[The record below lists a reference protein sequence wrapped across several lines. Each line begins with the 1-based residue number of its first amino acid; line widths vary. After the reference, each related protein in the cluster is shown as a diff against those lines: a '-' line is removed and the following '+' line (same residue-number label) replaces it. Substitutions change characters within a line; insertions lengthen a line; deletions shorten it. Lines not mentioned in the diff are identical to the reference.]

1 MDLSIISLLIAPVY
15 LAILAGIFY
24 LISTWVNKFIV
35 LKQEQNDLL
44 REIIKKMDNKA
55 NWKEVYLNMPN
66 YKKNISKTALIFL
79 VLLTFSIHIAAGQS
93 VYVGK
98 AGAHGEV
105 LKRYIEPSELKQIVE
120 NPVDS
125 IWIIDVRSEKA
136 YSNGHIPTAKSFPVG
151 TVESRLKEIPKSQY
165 LILYCTVGANAQI
178 VSKKLKKAGYKRYIN
193 WGGISRWEWDKEP
206 K

>member
-1 MDLSIISLLIAPVY
+1 M
-15 LAILAGIFY
+15 
-24 LISTWVNKFIV
+24 
-35 LKQEQNDLL
+35 
-44 REIIKKMDNKA
+44 
-55 NWKEVYLNMPN
+55 
-66 YKKNISKTALIFL
+66 ISKIAQITVI
-79 VLLTFSIHIAAGQS
+79 LLTVLVNFAAGQS

-98 AGAHGEV
+98 AGAHGKI
-105 LKRYIEPSELKQIVE
+105 LKKYIEPSELKQIVE

-151 TVESRLKEIPKSQY
+151 TVESQLREIPKSQY